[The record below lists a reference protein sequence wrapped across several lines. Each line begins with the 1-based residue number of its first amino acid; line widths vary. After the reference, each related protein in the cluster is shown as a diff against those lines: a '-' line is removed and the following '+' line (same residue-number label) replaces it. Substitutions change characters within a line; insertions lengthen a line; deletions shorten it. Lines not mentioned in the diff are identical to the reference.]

1 MNVSV
6 SLAVI
11 IFVSTV
17 SAFTIPRDSQ
27 LPSSDEQLGILRNQE
42 GNNKLSLDVHE
53 NLLKS
58 LFDLKNSIL
67 TAFPA
72 QDNNKL
78 HSLTRSENIDETS
91 LVELESNVK
100 PSQHDM
106 ESNVKSSSAQL
117 HSDRN
122 ALRQG
127 TNKNIKSSLDELNIF
142 KLSPH
147 GAVSKVK
154 TPFAEEDGDVKS
166 VIRNQLDDG
175 YDHDTGNVKPQLDE
189 ETNKATKFL
198 LSTFA
203 VGETTVSPTAKVEN
217 INLNIPYDDS
227 DVYTNLIDEYYHD
240 TGNVKPQLDGQTN
253 KVDKFVF
260 STETS
265 VYPTATAEN
274 INLNI
279 PNDESDVY
287 TKLIDDLLG
296 FYAGY
301 AEDAGEAADEPET
314 ITTDPLSTFCQTA
327 QCIQQLKDYMKWRQE
342 HGYPAAGGRWG

>member
-11 IFVSTV
+11 ICVSTV

-27 LPSSDEQLGILRNQE
+27 LPSSDEELGILRNQE
-42 GNNKLSLDVHE
+42 GINKLSLDVHE
-53 NLLKS
+53 NILKS
-58 LFDLKNSIL
+58 LVDLKNSIL

-91 LVELESNVK
+91 LVELESSVK

-122 ALRQG
+122 ALQQG

-154 TPFAEEDGDVKS
+154 TQFAEEDGDVKS

-198 LSTFA
+198 FSNGA
-203 VGETTVSPTAKVEN
+203 VGETIVSPTPKVEN
-217 INLNIPYDDS
+217 INLNIPNDDS
-227 DVYTNLIDEYYHD
+227 YVYTNLIDEYYHD
-240 TGNVKPQLDGQTN
+240 TGNVNTQLDGQTN

-265 VYPTATAEN
+265 VYPTATVEN
-274 INLNI
+274 INLDI
-279 PNDESDVY
+279 PNDESYVY
-287 TKLIDDLLG
+287 TKLIDALLG
-296 FYAGY
+296 FYAGN
-301 AEDAGEAADEPET
+301 AEEAADEPEA